1 VKPAPN
7 PFAAVREACARVA
20 GAARHVSIDAAALAP
35 YTAALPL
42 EQVRSAGAGNPC
54 ARIAEDAESR
64 CAFVLALDTINFG
77 SGYFPLLTKL
87 PGHSG
92 YRTIEA
98 HLVRRFETH
107 GAPLAAEL
115 RHITGVDC
123 AALFGQAG
131 SDPAVRELMELFAL
145 AWRDLGELVEERH
158 GGSFAGLVSAAGGS
172 AAALVQ
178 ELLRMPL
185 YRDVADYAGAPVP
198 FYKRAQIAAADLALA
213 LSGPLG
219 RFSDLEDLTLFA
231 DNLVP
236 HVLKLDGVLRFA
248 PGLEARIQNEE
259 LIEWGSPEEVEIRA
273 CAVHAVEL
281 LCAQVRAGGSALS
294 AHQLDQWLWRRGG
307 EPHYKARPRHR
318 TRCSFY

>member
-1 VKPAPN
+1 VKPAAN
-7 PFAAVREACARVA
+7 PFAAVRAACAHVA
-20 GAARHVSIDAAALAP
+20 GAAKHVAIDAAALAP
-35 YTAALPL
+35 YAAALPL
-42 EQVRSAGAGNPC
+42 EQVRSAGAGNPY
-54 ARIAEDAESR
+54 ARIADDAESR

-98 HLVRRFETH
+98 HLVRRFETQ
-107 GAPLAAEL
+107 GALLAAEL
-115 RHITGVDC
+115 GETSAADC
-123 AALFGQAG
+123 AALFGQTG
-131 SDPAVRELMELFAL
+131 SDPGVRELMGLFAR
-145 AWRDLGELVEERH
+145 AWRDLGELVDERH
-158 GGSFAGLVSAAGGS
+158 GGSFASLVRSADGS

-213 LSGPLG
+213 LPGPLG
-219 RFSDLEDLTLFA
+219 RFSDLDDLTIFA

-248 PGLEARIQNEE
+248 SALDARIEREE
-259 LIEWGSPEEVEIRA
+259 LIAWGSPEEVEIRA

-281 LCAQVRAGGSALS
+281 LCAEVRARGSALS

-307 EPHYKARPRHR
+307 EPSYKARPRHR

>member
-1 VKPAPN
+1 MKAPEN
-7 PFAAVREACARVA
+7 AFAAVREGCARVA
-20 GAARHVSIDAAALAP
+20 QHARHVAIETAALAP
-35 YTAALPL
+35 YAAALPV
-42 EQVRSAGAGNPC
+42 EQVQSAGAGNPY
-54 ARIAEDAESR
+54 ARIARDPESR
-64 CAFVLALDTINFG
+64 CSFVLALDTINFG

-87 PGHSG
+87 PGCSG
-92 YRTIEA
+92 YRTVET

-107 GAPLAAEL
+107 GALLPGEL
-115 RHITGVDC
+115 RRTTAADC
-123 AALFGQAG
+123 AALFGQAQP
-131 SDPAVRELMELFAL
+131 DPAVQELMELFAL

-158 GGSFAGLVSAAGGS
+158 ASSFTQLVRSAGGS

-185 YRDVADYAGAPVP
+185 YRDVAEYASAPVP

-213 LSGPLG
+213 LPGPLG
-219 RFSDLEDLTLFA
+219 QFADLDELTIFA

-236 HVLKLDGVLRFA
+236 HVLKLDGVLRFDPA
-248 PGLEARIQNEE
+248 LEARIEREE
-259 LIEWGSPEEVEIRA
+259 LIPWGSPEEVEIRA

-281 LCAQVRAGGSALS
+281 LCAESGASGVALS